1 MIFIGL
7 SKVFSTVRDGQY
19 EAIGAFW
26 DAMRVLFPDRT
37 LSGVGYGWEND
48 TLCYLIGTEDG
59 LPAGTETIGQQ
70 FPDAEYT
77 VLHLPDDGWKRYTA
91 TADTLDV
98 LYEEIYRDGPLTYEI
113 ERFDADGRAE
123 IRTLR

>member
-1 MIFIGL
+1 MILQGIQIRFDCANGEQ
-7 SKVFSTVRDGQY
+7 F